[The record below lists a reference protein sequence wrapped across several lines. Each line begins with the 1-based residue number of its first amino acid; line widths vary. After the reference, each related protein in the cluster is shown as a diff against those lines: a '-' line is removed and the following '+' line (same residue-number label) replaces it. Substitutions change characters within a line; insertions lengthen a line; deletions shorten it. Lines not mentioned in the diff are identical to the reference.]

1 MWQTIIWRLARTAAA
16 MALAGGAAYVSGNPH
31 LVWLAPIIAAL
42 GKALRDG
49 TGLTNI
55 PI

>member
-1 MWQTIIWRLARTAAA
+1 MWKTIIWRLVRTSAA
-16 MALAGGAAYVSGNPH
+16 MLIATGGAWAANDPRYI
-31 LVWLAPIIAAL
+31 WLAPIIAAL

-49 TGLTNI
+49 LGLKNI

>member
-1 MWQTIIWRLARTAAA
+1 MWKTIVWRLARTAAA
-16 MALAGGAAYVSGNPH
+16 MLIASGGAWAANNPN
-31 LVWLAPIIAAL
+31 LIWLAPIIAAL

-49 TGLTNI
+49 LGVKNI